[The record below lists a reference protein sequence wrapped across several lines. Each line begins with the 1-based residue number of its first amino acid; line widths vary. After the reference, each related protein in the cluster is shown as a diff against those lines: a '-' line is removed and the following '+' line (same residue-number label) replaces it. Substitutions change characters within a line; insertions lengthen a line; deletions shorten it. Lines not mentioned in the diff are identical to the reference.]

1 MSYHIVSPPTFWKAL
16 LIGNSKY
23 DNPKIGANLIQSRND
38 IDAVYRICI
47 ELLNLKES
55 DIKVLIDKTSEEIEE
70 EYEVFLE
77 LPARKAGR

>member
-1 MSYHIVSPPTFWKAL
+1 
-16 LIGNSKY
+16 
-23 DNPKIGANLIQSRND
+23 
-38 IDAVYRICI
+38 
-47 ELLNLKES
+47 LKES